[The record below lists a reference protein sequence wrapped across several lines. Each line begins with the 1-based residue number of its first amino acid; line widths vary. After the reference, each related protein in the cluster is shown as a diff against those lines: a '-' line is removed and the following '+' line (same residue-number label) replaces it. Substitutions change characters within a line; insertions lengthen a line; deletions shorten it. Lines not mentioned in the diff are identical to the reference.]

1 MVPYQRLIL
10 VLCLIHISMVVSI
23 KCQSLFKITV
33 LYSFTYCFIY
43 RELMKLMLFDHCG
56 IFINPSRANP
66 STVTSI
72 TGQSGKPMI
81 TQALNGEKL
90 ICVTF
95 GFLDDSTHLI
105 NPHINDSTGKGT
117 KEIWVVPIVAEW
129 ERAISFYGTVLD
141 CPELTIYVHD
151 TGSITFGSK
160 YGLIK
165 QHSTG
170 K

>member
-1 MVPYQRLIL
+1 
-10 VLCLIHISMVVSI
+10 
-23 KCQSLFKITV
+23 
-33 LYSFTYCFIY
+33 
-43 RELMKLMLFDHCG
+43 MKLMLFDHCG

-81 TQALNGEKL
+81 TQALNGEKH

-105 NPHINDSTGKGT
+105 NPRINDSTGKGT
-117 KEIWVVPIVAEW
+117 KEIQVVPIVAEW

-141 CPELTIYVHD
+141 RSELTIYAHD